1 MEYKGKQ
8 ILVLGAGRS
17 GVGVAH
23 VLGTA
28 GAQVVLNDYKEI
40 QFTEA
45 EQSLLQ
51 ASGHVTVITG
61 RQENDLLDGVDR
73 IVVSPGIALT
83 IPILEEAKRRGL
95 EIVGE
100 VEVAYDLSKAP
111 ILGITGTNGKT
122 TTTTLLGQVMAATGK
137 PVRVG
142 GNIGQSLSEEAARIS
157 ADGYLV
163 AELSSYQLES
173 VKDFRPIGAI
183 MLNITPDHLQRHKT
197 MEAYQQAKENIFKNQ
212 QPGDVTVLNI
222 DDKAVAGMADRVPG
236 QVLCISQQE
245 AVTDGAYFSQNT
257 CYAVADGRAEAI
269 IGTDEI
275 HIPGHHNIENILAV
289 IALAYKLGVSRQI
302 LHDVIADFHG
312 VEHRIERV
320 ATIQGVTFYNDSKA
334 TNTDSAIK
342 ALEAFEKPVILLAG
356 GYDKMTD
363 LTEFM
368 QLVAKRTKHLVLM
381 GAAAERFGK
390 EAKAAG
396 VPHITF
402 VDSMEHAVRTGYELA
417 ESGDIVLLSPACSSF
432 DWYHCFEERG
442 DDFKHK
448 VQSLAASLAGTDT
461 HEGAQ

>member
-1 MEYKGKQ
+1 M
-8 ILVLGAGRS
+8 
-17 GVGVAH
+17 
-23 VLGTA
+23 
-28 GAQVVLNDYKEI
+28 
-40 QFTEA
+40 
-45 EQSLLQ
+45 
-51 ASGHVTVITG
+51 
-61 RQENDLLDGVDR
+61 
-73 IVVSPGIALT
+73 
-83 IPILEEAKRRGL
+83 
-95 EIVGE
+95 
-100 VEVAYDLSKAP
+100 
-111 ILGITGTNGKT
+111 
-122 TTTTLLGQVMAATGK
+122 
-137 PVRVG
+137 
-142 GNIGQSLSEEAARIS
+142 
-157 ADGYLV
+157 
-163 AELSSYQLES
+163 
-173 VKDFRPIGAI
+173 
-183 MLNITPDHLQRHKT
+183 
-197 MEAYQQAKENIFKNQ
+197 
-212 QPGDVTVLNI
+212 
-222 DDKAVAGMADRVPG
+222 
-236 QVLCISQQE
+236 
-245 AVTDGAYFSQNT
+245 TDGAYFSQNT